1 MSLHHVLDFIPP
13 VYLLRVSEHLPKEGP
28 CWVRLQGVSEMQS
41 QAESALIGKASPSRK
56 IH

>member
-1 MSLHHVLDFIPP
+1 MSLHHVLDFIPL

-28 CWVRLQGVSEMQS
+28 CIRLQGVSEMQS